1 MVAVWVDGQRTV
13 HHSKYVL
20 FQMAEVA
27 VSRELFATILEHVQR
42 LRVVASMVP
51 S

>member
-1 MVAVWVDGQRTV
+1 VF
-13 HHSKYVL
+13 

-27 VSRELFATILEHVQR
+27 VLRKLFAAILDRIQR
-42 LRVVASMVP
+42 LGVVRAMAP

>member
-1 MVAVWVDGQRTV
+1 VF
-13 HHSKYVL
+13 

-27 VSRELFATILEHVQR
+27 VSRELFAAILERMQR